1 MPNKQF
7 LVIIGDIVRSRQIK
21 NRAKAQNRFLKIL
34 KSIFENNKSIF
45 ASPPTLTIGD
55 EFQAVLTTADDLF
68 LLIHRIEI
76 SLHPIQLR
84 FGLGIGGID
93 TPINSEA
100 AIGMDGSA
108 FHRARRSLEIAK
120 AQNLK
125 YVLSVKDSDETD
137 ANRLL
142 VSWINAAIQSWSTE
156 KVKILVKRREGLK
169 QKEIAA
175 QLNISQPAVS
185 QQINQN
191 FFRLILTTERFLEES
206 LDRQLKG

>member
-1 MPNKQF
+1 M
-7 LVIIGDIVRSRQIK
+7 
-21 NRAKAQNRFLKIL
+21 
-34 KSIFENNKSIF
+34 F

-55 EFQAVLTTADDLF
+55 EFQAVLNTADDLF

-120 AQNLK
+120 TQNLK

-191 FFRLILTTERFLEES
+191 FFKLILTTERFLEET
-206 LDRQLKG
+206 LNTLLLKG

>member
-1 MPNKQF
+1 
-7 LVIIGDIVRSRQIK
+7 
-21 NRAKAQNRFLKIL
+21 
-34 KSIFENNKSIF
+34 
-45 ASPPTLTIGD
+45 
-55 EFQAVLTTADDLF
+55 
-68 LLIHRIEI
+68 
-76 SLHPIQLR
+76 
-84 FGLGIGGID
+84 
-93 TPINSEA
+93 
-100 AIGMDGSA
+100 MDGSA

-120 AQNLK
+120 TQNLK

-191 FFRLILTTERFLEES
+191 FFKLILTTERFLEET
-206 LDRQLKG
+206 LNTLLLKG